1 MLLRLCTALEIAP
14 ITFIMIITMDLM
26 RKTLISRQMQ
36 NLEFGIDCDSRI
48 ALVGPNGAGK
58 STLLKLMT
66 GDITP
71 TKGTVSRHSH
81 LSIGRYHQHSVDVLD
96 NGATVLDFFMHTY
109 PNTLT
114 FKREMEEWRAY
125 LGHYGITGIH
135 QPLLLPNAF
144 GHGGN

>member
-1 MLLRLCTALEIAP
+1 
-14 ITFIMIITMDLM
+14 
-26 RKTLISRQMQ
+26 MQ
-36 NLEFGIDCDSRI
+36 SDRSFVKLQDLEFGIDCDSRI

-96 NGATVLDFFMHTY
+96 NNATVLDFFGSQY
-109 PNTLT
+109 PNTMT
-114 FKREMEEWRAY
+114 FKREQEEWRAY
-125 LGHYGITGIH
+125 LGHYGITGTH
-135 QPLLLPNAF
+135 RHLALQVHCCNRHAVMGVCKAVTLVDQ
-144 GHGGN
+144 